1 MVPSLIYYAIIA
13 GITKTVRANNREMAH
28 DYFLKYD
35 ARILIS
41 SVHKLPTDTAE
52 YTSDSDVANAE
63 QQAAENWEHN
73 Q

>member
-1 MVPSLIYYAIIA
+1 MVPSRIYYAVIA
-13 GITKTVRANNREMAH
+13 GITKTVRANNKEMAH
-28 DYFLKYD
+28 DYFKKYD
-35 ARILIS
+35 LGILIS
-41 SVHKLPTDTAE
+41 NVHKLPTDTVE